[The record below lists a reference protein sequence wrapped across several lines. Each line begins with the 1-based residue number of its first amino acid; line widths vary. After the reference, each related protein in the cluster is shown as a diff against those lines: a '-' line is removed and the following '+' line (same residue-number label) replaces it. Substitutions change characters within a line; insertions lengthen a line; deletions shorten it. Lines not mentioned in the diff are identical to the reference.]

1 MNVADEKQPDVSG
14 TSNEKAKTGSSY
26 ERTVSKDK
34 KNAEKTRKCDA
45 VFAYSV
51 HLSTETGSKLIL
63 LEIPFDI
70 STEGNTFVK

>member
-1 MNVADEKQPDVSG
+1 MRF
-14 TSNEKAKTGSSY
+14 TSNVLAFYLKCPCVLSEMSLRFR
-26 ERTVSKDK
+26 EDK
-34 KNAEKTRKCDA
+34 KNAEKIRKCDA

-70 STEGNTFVK
+70 SAEGDTFVK

>member
-1 MNVADEKQPDVSG
+1 MRLIRNASAFYFKRPCVLSEMSLRFR
-14 TSNEKAKTGSSY
+14 E
-26 ERTVSKDK
+26 DK

>member
-1 MNVADEKQPDVSG
+1 MRLRQNASAFYFKRPYVLSEMSLRFR
-14 TSNEKAKTGSSY
+14 E
-26 ERTVSKDK
+26 DK

-45 VFAYSV
+45 VFTYSV

>member
-1 MNVADEKQPDVSG
+1 MSLRFRE
-14 TSNEKAKTGSSY
+14 
-26 ERTVSKDK
+26 DK
-34 KNAEKTRKCDA
+34 KNAEKIRKCDA

-70 STEGNTFVK
+70 SAEGDTFVK